1 MARIIR
7 QRGATGLLA
16 AGRSIPEVFDNI
28 YLLERACQAQL
39 AAMTGG
45 AELVFP
51 PEEVCR
57 KTAEQFRH
65 DGARCARN
73 WGAALRLVDNDR
85 VDYRS

>member
-16 AGRSIPEVFDNI
+16 AGRSIPEAFDNI

-57 KTAEQFRH
+57 KTTQQFRR
-65 DGARCARN
+65 DEARYARI
-73 WGAALRLVDNDR
+73 WEAALRLLDNDR